1 MQEKI
6 MEVLKM
12 TEIERI
18 KRYIERTKFPSP
30 DRYELGGRQ
39 ARALR
44 DETDIVDILYT
55 AFLYGRAKGYRAA
68 MSERK
73 AVRG

>member
-1 MQEKI
+1 MS
-6 MEVLKM
+6 
-12 TEIERI
+12 EIEKI
-18 KRYIERTKFPSP
+18 KRYIERTKVPQP
-30 DRYELGGRQ
+30 ERYELGGME

-44 DETDIVDILYT
+44 TETDIVDIVYT

-68 MSERK
+68 QAEWK